1 MRSGIAIGAGAGFV
15 GGVVAAVVLSILGI
29 KGHDGQI
36 ARAITLVSHAAHSDS
51 PVAGWLVQIAVV
63 TVIGALFGVL
73 YAATGLRRE
82 SAAFWATIYGL
93 AWWIVGWFAVMP
105 PPLRFAPW
113 EAARDP
119 ALFQLAIAGLLAC
132 LGFGAVLAGAFTLFG
147 RPEGSRRGAPVGAVR
162 APAPSNGVLS
172 AGRR

>member
-51 PVAGWLVQIAVV
+51 LVAGWLVQIAVV
-63 TVIGALFGVL
+63 TAIGALFGVL
-73 YAATGLRRE
+73 YTAAGLRRE
-82 SAAFWATIYGL
+82 SAAFWATSYGI

-113 EAARDP
+113 EATRDP

-132 LGFGAVLAGAFTLFG
+132 LAFGAALAGAFTLFG
-147 RPEGSRRGAPVGAVR
+147 RPEGSRSGALVGAVR

-172 AGRR
+172 AGGR